1 MARVY
6 WDLNERAAIKAK
18 TLKLHSSEGFEG
30 SIFKAFNAVVK
41 ELPLDR
47 QRSVVYAGAVIWLH
61 PQLNLDSGLTDFP
74 KEKADE
80 YVAFLNAKKE
90 KVVAPP
96 QVQVQQE
103 PQVAPPVAAEAPKA
117 NVAVEGSEVRVV
129 VDFLGLKQQATAAVP
144 DTKDSAE
151 LLVAIEKLP
160 NQIAESVTRMLN
172 DSDLAIHMM
181 YLTDALKENTKTMQ
195 ALMQHRGSLS
205 EAQQVAAPASAI
217 VETKEEAKERKRKLM
232 ILIVNLLPIQFNEIQ
247 KQFGEYFDLRSWEGT
262 KGSHTTLK
270 ALVGS
275 AYKVYAGTDHIR
287 HSDDT
292 KLSKTAGDRYVRFT
306 GSVSKL
312 RSLLAAELET
322 LQLNK

>member
-6 WDLNERAAIKAK
+6 WDLNERASIKAD
-18 TLKLHSSEGFEG
+18 TLKLHSSPDFEG
-30 SIFKAFNAVVK
+30 SIFNAFSKVVK
-41 ELPLDR
+41 ELPAER
-47 QRSVVYAGAVIWLH
+47 QRKIVYAGAVIWLH
-61 PQLNLDSGLTDFP
+61 PELGLDSGLTDFP
-74 KEKADE
+74 KEKADK
-80 YVAFLNAKKE
+80 YVAFLNAKKAKVE
-90 KVVAPP
+90 KAEVKVEALPAPVE
-96 QVQVQQE
+96 Q
-103 PQVAPPVAAEAPKA
+103 PKA
-117 NVAVEGSEVRVV
+117 DVEVAGSEVRVV
-129 VDFLGLKQQATAAVP
+129 VDLLGLQRQAEATVP
-144 DTKDSAE
+144 ETKDSAE
-151 LLVAIEKLP
+151 LLDAIQKLP

-195 ALMQHRGSLS
+195 ALMQHRSYLP
-205 EAQQVAAPASAI
+205 EAVQVTPPAT
-217 VETKEEAKERKRKLM
+217 VETKEECKERKRKLM

-275 AYKVYAGTDHIR
+275 AYKVYAGTDHMR

-292 KLSKTAGDRYVRFT
+292 KLSKSAGDRYVRFT

-322 LQLNK
+322 LQLNKQP